1 LLSLVFEKITV
12 SQRLSEM
19 FTFKFVPQTFMA
31 LLVMLIILI
40 FAILIGA
47 KVRKAKITDKPK
59 GFLLFGILYYQTME
73 KFTLS
78 IMSYK
83 YRGFT
88 KYMMV
93 ICPYLFICFTIGLT
107 GLPSP
112 VVYLATPLALALTT
126 FGFVHGTAMKENG
139 WGYFKRYIDPFPVFL
154 PINLISMWA
163 PTLAL
168 TFRLFG
174 NAISGFCIMNL
185 VYYGLESL
193 SDVIFGSTFS
203 GAIGIQSIWVAPL
216 VTPFLHLYFDLF
228 SGFIQTLVFSMLT
241 LIFVAQEQSEED
253 ENQVIEEV
261 VS

>member
-1 LLSLVFEKITV
+1 LFLLVFEKITV
-12 SQRLSEM
+12 AERLSEI
-19 FTFKFVPQTFMA
+19 FTFKFVPQTFIA
-31 LLVMLIILI
+31 LLIMLVILI
-40 FAILIGA
+40 FSIIIGV
-47 KVRKAKITDKPK
+47 KVKKAKFTDKPR
-59 GFLLFGILYYQTME
+59 GLLLIGLLYYQAME

-126 FGFVHGTAMKENG
+126 FGFVHGTAIRENK
-139 WGYFKRYIDPFPVFL
+139 WGYFKRYVEPFPVFL

-174 NAISGFCIMNL
+174 NAVSGYCIMNL
-185 VYYGLESL
+185 VYYGLEGL
-193 SDVIFGSTFS
+193 SDVFFGSAFS
-203 GAIGIQSIWVAPL
+203 GAIGIQSIWIAPL

>member
-1 LLSLVFEKITV
+1 MIFAEKLTV
-12 SQRLSEM
+12 SERLGEM
-19 FTFKFVPQTFMA
+19 FTLKFVPQTFMA
-31 LLVMLIILI
+31 LVVMLIILI
-40 FAILIGA
+40 FAILIGH
-47 KVRKAKITDKPK
+47 KVRHAKITDKPK
-59 GFLLFGILYYQTME
+59 GLLLFGIMFYQLME
-73 KFTLS
+73 NFTLQ
-78 IMSYK
+78 IMSPR

-93 ICPYLFICFTIGLT
+93 ICPYLFLCFTIGLT

-112 VVYLATPLALALTT
+112 VVYLATPLILALTT
-126 FGFVHGTAMKENG
+126 FGFVHGTAIKENH
-139 WGYFKRYIDPFPVFL
+139 WGYFKRYVEPFPVFL

-174 NAISGFCIMNL
+174 NAISGYCIMNL
-185 VYYGLESL
+185 IYYGLEGL
-193 SDVIFGSTFS
+193 SDVIFGSSFS
-203 GAIGIQSIWVAPL
+203 GAIGVQSIWVAPL

-241 LIFVAQEQSEED
+241 LIYVSQEQSEED